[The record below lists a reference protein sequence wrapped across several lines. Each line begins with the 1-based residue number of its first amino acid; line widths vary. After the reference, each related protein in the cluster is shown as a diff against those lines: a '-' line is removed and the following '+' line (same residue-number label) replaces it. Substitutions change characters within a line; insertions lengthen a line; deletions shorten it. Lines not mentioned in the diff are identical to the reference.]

1 MMKINK
7 MEIRIDP
14 SMSATKG
21 AFVHVGKPL
30 VEFMD
35 EKYSTQQY
43 YLKNLKI
50 ANKILNEE
58 RVKEIYFYH
67 IPSWRG
73 ETLFEVGEKNNIFHF
88 PMNKKE
94 QTISSGNFRKYFL
107 ISVNKGI
114 DKGITIRFVEWVP
127 IKNGWEDRLV
137 ISIPR
142 SEMIGTAIIRRE
154 YLDEGYITS
163 LIIPCFTFTPHFIFE
178 RDVFEKYKKY
188 KK

>member
-1 MMKINK
+1 MKINK

-58 RVKEIYFYH
+58 RVKELRLYRQQEGYDELVF
-67 IPSWRG
+67 
-73 ETLFEVGEKNNIFHF
+73 K
-88 PMNKKE
+88 
-94 QTISSGNFRKYFL
+94 
-107 ISVNKGI
+107 I
-114 DKGITIRFVEWVP
+114 DKKDGFC
-127 IKNGWEDRLV
+127 
-137 ISIPR
+137 
-142 SEMIGTAIIRRE
+142 
-154 YLDEGYITS
+154 YLSPQKEPSFGY
-163 LIIPCFTFTPHFIFE
+163 L
-178 RDVFEKYKKY
+178 
-188 KK
+188 